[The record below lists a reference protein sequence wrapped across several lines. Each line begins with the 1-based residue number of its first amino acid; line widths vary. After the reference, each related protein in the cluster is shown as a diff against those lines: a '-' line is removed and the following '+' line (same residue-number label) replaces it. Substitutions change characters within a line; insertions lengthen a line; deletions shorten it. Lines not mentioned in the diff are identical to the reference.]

1 MNASISRSRST
12 ISRTATR
19 LHPSGRQTLG
29 HFPPQQGADFIP
41 HDPVQNPPRLLGVY
55 AVDIDCMRME
65 KCLLNLRLGDR
76 VEDDPIRL
84 RIRFSSAS
92 LRCQAIASPSRS
104 KSVARYILS
113 LVLASFFNSLALG
126 FAFQRAARC
135 RSGKTVRIRTQADLG
150 VRGTRLGDG
159 KTLVVYADVQ
169 RFNRTKIRIQ
179 DVGDRHGVIQRRRF
193 LPPLVVEQ
201 RQLIRDRSSLP
212 EQEGALHFIELQ
224 LGGTPQPSQYAPE
237 DWVGSTTSIFSRPGA
252 AGAGRQQET
261 LRDAIARA
269 PDAFLGPDHVARY
282 GADPALLVKILD
294 TGERL
299 VVHFH
304 PDRDFAS
311 RHLGSR
317 YGKTEAWIILE
328 ARPDSCVYLG
338 FKRRRGSRGH
348 PALGR
353 GQDTAAILGSLNKV
367 PVAAGDT
374 WLVPAG
380 VPHAIGAGITL
391 VELQE
396 PTDFSILLE
405 WPASLSTAGGGSPG
419 PGV

>member
-1 MNASISRSRST
+1 MT
-12 ISRTATR
+12 TR
-19 LHPSGRQTLG
+19 
-29 HFPPQQGADFIP
+29 
-41 HDPVQNPPRLLGVY
+41 
-55 AVDIDCMRME
+55 
-65 KCLLNLRLGDR
+65 
-76 VEDDPIRL
+76 
-84 RIRFSSAS
+84 
-92 LRCQAIASPSRS
+92 
-104 KSVARYILS
+104 
-113 LVLASFFNSLALG
+113 
-126 FAFQRAARC
+126 
-135 RSGKTVRIRTQADLG
+135 
-150 VRGTRLGDG
+150 
-159 KTLVVYADVQ
+159 
-169 RFNRTKIRIQ
+169 NR
-179 DVGDRHGVIQRRRF
+179 
-193 LPPLVVEQ
+193 
-201 RQLIRDRSSLP
+201 
-212 EQEGALHFIELQ
+212 EGATLPNAPVV
-224 LGGTPQPSQYAPE
+224 LGPNQPRQFYRGGAGIARFRGTPQPSQYAPE

-252 AGAGRQQET
+252 GLSRLDNGET

-269 PDAFLGPDHVARY
+269 PEAFLGPDHVARY

-328 ARPDSCVYLG
+328 ARPGSCVYLG
-338 FKRRRGSRGH
+338 FKEDADLAVIRRLV
-348 PALGR
+348 A
-353 GQDTAAILGSLNKV
+353 GQDTAAILDSLNKV

-405 WPASLSTAGGGSPG
+405 WAGFAVDGLAEGHLGLGFDLALTALDVSGWDAGLLGALHAPRPG
-419 PGV
+419 AAERPGVTRLLPARADPFFRAERVAVAEPLTFEPGYAILVVVSGAGFITYPAGTLPVRRGSTVLVPHGAGPTTLEGHFDALRCLPPNPRQVS